1 MITLYHCPSSRST
14 RVRWLLEEL
23 GLEYRLEM
31 LALGDGSMQRPAYL
45 AKNPLGKVPTLE
57 EDGVVIYESGAI
69 VEHLLE
75 RHGKGRLAPAP
86 GSPERPAF
94 LQWLHWSEATFM
106 PSIGELVQHTLLRP
120 EAERI
125 AAVVPDAKRRLARV
139 LGVVEQA
146 LAKQDTLLP
155 SGFSA
160 ADIMLGYALQ
170 LAKLLGQLPA
180 DLPRTNAYLAR
191 LAARPAF
198 QKAFSG

>member
-1 MITLYHCPSSRST
+1 LITLYHAPASRSA
-14 RVRWLLEEL
+14 RIRWLLEEL
-23 GLEYRLEM
+23 GLGYRLEL
-31 LALGDGSMQRPAYL
+31 LAFGDGSMQRPAYL
-45 AKNPLGKVPTLE
+45 AKSPLGKVPALE

-69 VEHLLE
+69 VEYLLE
-75 RHGKGRLAPAP
+75 RHGRGRLAPAP

-106 PSIGELVQHTLLRP
+106 PPLGEIVQHSFLRP

-125 AAVVPDAKRRLARV
+125 PAVVADARKRLARV
-139 LGVVEQA
+139 LDVVETE
-146 LAKQDTLLP
+146 LAARDHLLP

-160 ADIMLGYALQ
+160 ADIMLGYGLQ
-170 LAKLLGQLPA
+170 LAKLVGQLPA
-180 DLPRTNAYLAR
+180 DRPRAVAYLER